1 MRGISHIAARRDP
14 FHGRCLILPGA
25 TKPLTLPEVDRT
37 APPHPEA
44 IDGFAADYKR
54 LEKILDEAKGEF
66 QKVKKAEGADFDNL
80 HLALIE
86 LVRAFGGKHA
96 EKSKLL
102 QGIEWE
108 LMATFGESHG
118 IDSNAV
124 ERLRLQLKAAGQT
137 RLLKKLF
144 TEEKSWRLAP
154 NAAEILRSEGKLPD
168 ELAMAALSCFTFT
181 PSTPRLDVRPKK

>member
-1 MRGISHIAARRDP
+1 MP
-14 FHGRCLILPGA
+14 VA
-25 TKPLTLPEVDRT
+25 TKPLELPEVDRA
-37 APPHPEA
+37 APPKAEA
-44 IDGFAADYKR
+44 IDGFAAEYKR
-54 LEKILDEAKGEF
+54 LDKILDDAKAEF
-66 QKVKKAEGADFDNL
+66 RKVKKAEGADLDKL
-80 HLALIE
+80 HIALIE

-124 ERLRLQLKAAGQT
+124 ERLRLALKAAGQT
-137 RLLKKLF
+137 KLLKKLF

-154 NAAEILRSEGKLPD
+154 NAAELLRAEGKLPD
-168 ELAMAALSCFTFT
+168 EIAMAALACFTFT

>member
-1 MRGISHIAARRDP
+1 MTT
-14 FHGRCLILPGA
+14 A
-25 TKPLTLPEVDRT
+25 TKPIALPEVDPA
-37 APPHPEA
+37 APPKAEA
-44 IDGFAADYKR
+44 IDGFAGEYKR
-54 LEKILDEAKGEF
+54 LEKIIDDAKAEF
-66 QKVKKAEGADFDNL
+66 AKVKKNQGADLDKL
-80 HLALIE
+80 HVALIE
-86 LVRAFGGKHA
+86 LVRAFGGKHH

-102 QGIEWE
+102 QGIDWE

-124 ERLRLQLKAAGQT
+124 ERLRLALKAAGKT
-137 RLLKKLF
+137 KLLKKLF

-168 ELAMAALSCFTFT
+168 ELAMAALACFTFT